1 MESVQLKD
9 KNFLLS
15 LRPGWL
21 PQGVSSMDT
30 IGKKQEKHQFSLS
43 ETCPGA
49 TETLLFVDSMYPATV
64 LAIWL
69 EKHLRKLL
77 RRAWDPNS

>member
-1 MESVQLKD
+1 MKWGCKE
-9 KNFLLS
+9 
-15 LRPGWL
+15 
-21 PQGVSSMDT
+21 
-30 IGKKQEKHQFSLS
+30 ISLS

>member
-1 MESVQLKD
+1 M
-9 KNFLLS
+9 
-15 LRPGWL
+15 
-21 PQGVSSMDT
+21 T
-30 IGKKQEKHQFSLS
+30 IKWHWQILYTKKIFRSEVLSLS

-49 TETLLFVDSMYPATV
+49 TETLLFMDSMYPATV
-64 LAIWL
+64 LATWL